1 MELVFSS
8 HQWLILP
15 PLVLLCLLLS
25 YLYTI
30 LWLRPERLRQKLRS
44 QGVKG
49 PKPSFLFGNIAEMR
63 RIQKELAVPVQELE
77 AKNTDKF
84 SSDYTATI
92 FPYFL
97 HWSRIYGSIYL
108 YSTGSIQ
115 ALNITDPDMVKEL
128 ANCKSL
134 DLGKPSFL
142 QKERGALLGMGILTS
157 NGELWEHQRK
167 VIAPEFF
174 MEKVKG
180 MLHIMVEA
188 AMPMLTSW
196 ENILGREGGSA
207 EIVVD
212 ESLRNF
218 SADVI
223 SRTSFGSN
231 FAAGKEIFNK
241 IRQLQIAMAK
251 QNILGVPGARYLPT
265 KSNREIWSLDRSIR
279 RLILNVAMKH
289 EQDSVALS
297 TDKDLLHSIIKGAKA
312 RHFASQT
319 PEGFIIDNCK
329 NIYFAGHET
338 TSTTAAWCLMLLA
351 SHPEWQS
358 RSRTELLDVCQGKP
372 IEFDM
377 LRKLKMLTM
386 VVQETLRL
394 YPPAAFVTREALNDI
409 KLGSLNIPEG
419 TNIRIPIALVHRD
432 PAIWGPNSDRFDPG
446 RFANGI
452 AGACKPPH
460 MYMPFG
466 VGTRTCAGQNLAM
479 VELKVILSLLLSRF
493 EFALSPKYVHCPAFR
508 LTIEP
513 GNGVPLILKKLY

>member
-1 MELVFSS
+1 MS
-8 HQWLILP
+8 
-15 PLVLLCLLLS
+15 
-25 YLYTI
+25 
-30 LWLRPERLRQKLRS
+30 
-44 QGVKG
+44 
-49 PKPSFLFGNIAEMR
+49 
-63 RIQKELAVPVQELE
+63 
-77 AKNTDKF
+77 
-84 SSDYTATI
+84 
-92 FPYFL
+92 
-97 HWSRIYGSIYL
+97 GSIFL

-115 ALNITDPDMVKEL
+115 VLNMTDPDMVKEL
-128 ANCKSL
+128 ANFKSFDIGRPL
-134 DLGKPSFL
+134 FL
-142 QKERGALLGMGILTS
+142 QKERRALLGMGILTS
-157 NGELWEHQRK
+157 NGELWAHQRK

-174 MEKVKG
+174 MDKVKG
-180 MLHIMVEA
+180 MLHVMVEA

-196 ENILGREGGSA
+196 ENITGKKGGSA

-241 IRQLQIAMAK
+241 IRQLQIAMAE
-251 QNILGVPGARYLPT
+251 QSMLGVPGVRYLPT
-265 KSNREIWSLDRSIR
+265 KTNREIWSLDRSIR
-279 RLILNVAMKH
+279 RLILNVALKH

-297 TDKDLLHSIIKGAKA
+297 TKDLLHSIIKGAKA

-319 PEGFIIDNCK
+319 PEDFIIDNCK

-358 RSRTELLDVCQGKP
+358 RARTELLDVCQGKP

-377 LRKLKMLTM
+377 LRKFKMITM
-386 VVQETLRL
+386 VIQETLRL
-394 YPPAAFVTREALNDI
+394 YPPAAFVAREALNDL
-409 KLGSLNIPEG
+409 KLGSLNIPKG
-419 TNIRIPIALVHRD
+419 TNIRIPVALAHRD
-432 PAIWGPNSDRFDPG
+432 PVLWGPNSDRFDPG

-452 AGACKPPH
+452 AGACKAPH

-466 VGTRTCAGQNLAM
+466 VGARTCAGQNLPM
-479 VELKVILSLLLSRF
+479 VELKVVLSLLLSKF
-493 EFALSPKYVHCPAFR
+493 EFALSPNYVHCPAFR

-513 GNGVPLILKKLY
+513 GNGVPLIFQKLY